1 MYNVCV
7 DGREITHWKG
17 TLLVA
22 NRLDALRVFS
32 GATSSELVKR
42 GGNIQPTLA
51 TTRTQHSLSLPDK
64 GFLTFRIHLAVTY
77 QFHRN
82 DCYLVSQT
90 ENVFFTKKSKAP
102 DSSPYSSQ
110 RKMLARLGGNYRI
123 FFFGQYRFGPCDYFK
138 YCTVEKQQFRGGLLH
153 FFFLLA

>member
-42 GGNIQPTLA
+42 GGKQLA
-51 TTRTQHSLSLPDK
+51 TTRTQRSLSLPDK

-90 ENVFFTKKSKAP
+90 ESVFFTKKSKAP

-110 RKMLARLGGNYRI
+110 RKMIARLGGNYRI
-123 FFFGQYRFGPCDYFK
+123 FFLVSTVLDLAIILSIVPSKNSNLGGVYRI
-138 YCTVEKQQFRGGLLH
+138 
-153 FFFLLA
+153 FFFC